1 MITGKIGP
9 GQGQLVLISPGRPG
23 RASPVTAAGQRRSR
37 WRPARPAPATRSRAN
52 RDRTAAAA
60 APIAASASAHADP
73 AGPGSTGSGCR
84 SRHQPVNTARTGL
97 DPGGEAPQPAPHR
110 LRRPAQQR
118 GDQPVPGTGR
128 LRGQPRPDHRGG
140 VRPADQQHHRQQ
152 HMRDAA
158 AGAPRPARH
167 DPQPA
172 VGVADPPAP
181 GMAPPG
187 QHSRASRTRQPA
199 RSEPFLDRDQ
209 VGLYREHRASERNH
223 TALPQRPGQGHSG
236 RAVAY
241 PDPKIVTVTAPTNAD
256 QRDSPTPSASARSTA
271 PEQPYVVIPGGGQ
284 HSAPTPP
291 TSLPL
296 TTRRSNRSPDC
307 SLASPQAIQPR

>member
-1 MITGKIGP
+1 MITRTIRA
-9 GQGQLVLISPGRPG
+9 GQGQLVLISPGRQE
-23 RASPVTAAGQRRSR
+23 RASPAAATGPRRPR
-37 WRPARPAPATRSRAN
+37 RRPARPAPRRSRTGHPPL
-52 RDRTAAAA
+52 RRGQDRGDGIR
-60 APIAASASAHADP
+60 PRR
-73 AGPGSTGSGCR
+73 PGRPGQHRIGRKIPTPPGE
-84 SRHQPVNTARTGL
+84 HRTDRL
-97 DPGGEAPQPAPHR
+97 DPFGEAPQPAPHR

-118 GDQPVPGTGR
+118 RDQPVSGTGR

-140 VRPADQQHHRQQ
+140 VRPADQQQHREQ

-158 AGAPRPARH
+158 AGAPRPPRN

-181 GMAPPG
+181 RMAPPG
-187 QHSRASRTRQPA
+187 QHTRAPRTRQPA
-199 RSEPFLDRDQ
+199 RAEPLLDRDR

-241 PDPKIVTVTAPTNAD
+241 PDPKIVTVAAPTTQVNATRPPQAHPHA
-256 QRDSPTPSASARSTA
+256 QRRRSSPTSSS
-271 PEQPYVVIPGGGQ
+271 PEAVNTRRLHRRRPG
-284 HSAPTPP
+284 
-291 TSLPL
+291 L